1 MSGNN
6 GDNPCRPLSRCTA
19 PDGPRG
25 STARNPVAQNATM
38 SRCRLAAANFVGA
51 LGIKSLRI
59 STELC
64 NRPRANSSY
73 ALSLSCS
80 KALCCCAHPK
90 GTNAKQQKTPNSTK
104 RRSEMNR
111 YARVLASFCFLQPV
125 GSSAHELMGSPTP
138 KAPVSSP
145 RLAEPSDWDSATPD
159 GVSGKT
165 IAKRLATPITDH
177 GALPVRGLQ
186 DIEIYRAASPS
197 VVMVMTDTGLG
208 SGSYLGANR
217 ILTNAHV
224 VGDKKKVGIVF
235 KPQQEGAKVN
245 PANILVGEV
254 SRLDNTR
261 DLAIV
266 TITDAPASV
275 RPLEFGTEA
284 EIQIGADVHAIGHP
298 TGEAW
303 TYTKGLINQFRRDYE
318 WKAAGNQH
326 RADVIQTQTPINPGN
341 SGGPLIGES
350 GKILGVN
357 SFKKAGRS
365 PQLCS
370 VGRQRDRFS
379 ECEQPANVAAARG
392 RAQLQAGQDF
402 RWTQQLGQRP
412 AGSGR
417 LRIAMAPPMYRSLR
431 RTTVAGRSRR

>member
-1 MSGNN
+1 
-6 GDNPCRPLSRCTA
+6 
-19 PDGPRG
+19 
-25 STARNPVAQNATM
+25 
-38 SRCRLAAANFVGA
+38 
-51 LGIKSLRI
+51 
-59 STELC
+59 
-64 NRPRANSSY
+64 
-73 ALSLSCS
+73 
-80 KALCCCAHPK
+80 
-90 GTNAKQQKTPNSTK
+90 
-104 RRSEMNR
+104 MNV
-111 YARVLASFCFLQPV
+111 YARVLASFCFLQPIS
-125 GSSAHELMGSPTP
+125 SSAHELMGSPTP
-138 KAPVSSP
+138 KAPASSP
-145 RLAEPSDWDSATPD
+145 RLAEPSDWDSAAPD
-159 GVSGKT
+159 GVSGKI

-177 GALPVRGLQ
+177 GALPVRGLR

-197 VVMVMTDTGLG
+197 VVMVTTDTGLG

-235 KPQQEGAKVN
+235 KPQQEGVKIN
-245 PANILVGEV
+245 PANVVVGEI

-266 TITDAPASV
+266 MITGAPASV

-341 SGGPLIGES
+341 SGGPLMGES

-357 SFKKAGRS
+357 SFKKWGEA
-365 PQLCS
+365 LNYAVS
-370 VGRQRDRFS
+370 VGNVIDFLNASSQPTSPPPVAARSCKPVKIFDGRNSSGNGQLVQVDSNCDGAADVSFITPDDRSRPIQALVDGNYDGKIDIIVEDRDRDGRWDISFHDADHDGTIDVVGYHPDGKIVATRF
-379 ECEQPANVAAARG
+379 ERYEQYAAK
-392 RAQLQAGQDF
+392 Q
-402 RWTQQLGQRP
+402 
-412 AGSGR
+412 
-417 LRIAMAPPMYRSLR
+417 
-431 RTTVAGRSRR
+431 

>member
-1 MSGNN
+1 
-6 GDNPCRPLSRCTA
+6 
-19 PDGPRG
+19 
-25 STARNPVAQNATM
+25 
-38 SRCRLAAANFVGA
+38 
-51 LGIKSLRI
+51 
-59 STELC
+59 
-64 NRPRANSSY
+64 
-73 ALSLSCS
+73 
-80 KALCCCAHPK
+80 
-90 GTNAKQQKTPNSTK
+90 
-104 RRSEMNR
+104 MNM
-111 YARVLASFCFLQPV
+111 YVRVLASFCFLQPV

-145 RLAEPSDWDSATPD
+145 RLAEPSDWDSAAPD

-177 GALPVRGLQ
+177 GALPVRGLR

-197 VVMVMTDTGLG
+197 VVMVTTDTGLG

-235 KPQQEGAKVN
+235 KPQQEGAKVI

-266 TITDAPASV
+266 TITGAPASV

-341 SGGPLIGES
+341 SGGPLMGES

-357 SFKKAGRS
+357 SFKKQGEA
-365 PQLCS
+365 LNYAVS
-370 VGRQRDRFS
+370 VGNVIDFLNASSQPTSPPPVAARSCKPVKIFDGRNSSGTGQLVQVDSNCDGAADVSFITPDDRSRPLQALVDGNYDGKIDIIVEDRDRDGRWDVSFHDADYDGTIDVVGYHPDGKIVATRF
-379 ECEQPANVAAARG
+379 ERYEQYAAK
-392 RAQLQAGQDF
+392 Q
-402 RWTQQLGQRP
+402 
-412 AGSGR
+412 
-417 LRIAMAPPMYRSLR
+417 
-431 RTTVAGRSRR
+431 

>member
-1 MSGNN
+1 
-6 GDNPCRPLSRCTA
+6 
-19 PDGPRG
+19 
-25 STARNPVAQNATM
+25 
-38 SRCRLAAANFVGA
+38 
-51 LGIKSLRI
+51 
-59 STELC
+59 
-64 NRPRANSSY
+64 
-73 ALSLSCS
+73 
-80 KALCCCAHPK
+80 
-90 GTNAKQQKTPNSTK
+90 
-104 RRSEMNR
+104 MNL
-111 YARVLASFCFLQPV
+111 YARVLASFCLLQPV

-138 KAPVSSP
+138 NAPVSSP

-165 IAKRLATPITDH
+165 IAKRLAAPIADH
-177 GALPVRGLQ
+177 GALPVRGLR

-235 KPQQEGAKVN
+235 KPQQEGAKIN

-254 SRLDNTR
+254 SRLDNIR
-261 DLAIV
+261 DLAVV
-266 TITDAPASV
+266 TITGAPASV
-275 RPLEFGTEA
+275 RPFEFGTEA

-357 SFKKAGRS
+357 SFKKAGEA
-365 PQLCS
+365 LNYAVS
-370 VGRQRDRFS
+370 VGNVIDFLNSSSLQASRLPVSASGCKPVKIFDGRNSSGNGHLVQIDSNCDGAADVSFITPDDRSRPIQALIDGNYDGKIDIIVEDRDRDGRWDVSFHDIDFDGTIDLVGHH
-379 ECEQPANVAAARG
+379 PDGKIVAARFERYEQYSAK
-392 RAQLQAGQDF
+392 Q
-402 RWTQQLGQRP
+402 
-412 AGSGR
+412 
-417 LRIAMAPPMYRSLR
+417 
-431 RTTVAGRSRR
+431 